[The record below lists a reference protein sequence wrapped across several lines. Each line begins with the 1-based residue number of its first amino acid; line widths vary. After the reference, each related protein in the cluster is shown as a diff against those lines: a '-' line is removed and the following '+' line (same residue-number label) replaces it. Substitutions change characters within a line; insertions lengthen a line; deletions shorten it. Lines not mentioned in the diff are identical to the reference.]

1 MGKAG
6 PEEWKEIL
14 AETGNLKPVPSVP
27 RDVPSLADA
36 LDLEMFGEEL
46 AGFGVRQLETGIPRG
61 LETSLPMNPEHLV
74 YLERCPFHC
83 GGP

>member
-27 RDVPSLADA
+27 CDVPSLADA

-46 AGFGVRQLETGIPRG
+46 PGFGVHVGWKWG
-61 LETSLPMNPEHLV
+61 S
-74 YLERCPFHC
+74 
-83 GGP
+83 